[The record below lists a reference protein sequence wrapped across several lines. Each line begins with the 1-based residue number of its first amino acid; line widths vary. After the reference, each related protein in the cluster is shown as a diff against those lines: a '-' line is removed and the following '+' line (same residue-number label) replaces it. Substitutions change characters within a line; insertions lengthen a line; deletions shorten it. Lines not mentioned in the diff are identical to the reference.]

1 LAVPL
6 EDIAAAIP
14 NPETVGGKR
23 CAAAEE
29 IAPVH
34 AAGVVTEPSGSGPAR
49 SEILQ
54 IDGLRDRG

>member
-14 NPETVGGKR
+14 DPETVGGKR
-23 CAAAEE
+23 SAAAEE

-34 AAGVVTEPSGSGPAR
+34 AAGAVTKSNGSGPAW